1 MALDADFYKILRFFD
16 ADFCKILLIF
26 APENKKYY

>member
-1 MALDADFYKILRFFD
+1 MAFDADFYKILRFFD